1 MIKIIFQALS
11 LKKIKTIKAR
21 CHLIRVKF
29 YNITITAERK
39 FMFNFSVIKKNSKGN
54 KLWTMC

>member
-21 CHLIRVKF
+21 TKKQRCHFIRVKF
-29 YNITITAERK
+29 YNITIAAE
-39 FMFNFSVIKKNSKGN
+39 
-54 KLWTMC
+54 